1 MYRFKVSDLKFVVKS
16 CELEISSSNF
26 FVADFMS
33 QEFARILLILDFGVT
48 DSGLGFLFLFFSF
61 SFAAFFGV
69 T

>member
-33 QEFARILLILDFGVT
+33 QEFARILLILDWGFCFCF
-48 DSGLGFLFLFFSF
+48 FLFLLQLFL
-61 SFAAFFGV
+61 A
-69 T
+69 